1 MEKLDELIQ
10 AIAKSGDEKVINIFL
25 EWQEEGIKAKER
37 LIEKL
42 DKLLKKSEGKPETTS
57 ENSLPKHAVN
67 NLAEFCKNISQQEDC
82 PAEFIDIVN
91 KEFWNLI

>member
-1 MEKLDELIQ
+1 MEKLT
-10 AIAKSGDEKVINIFL
+10 KVILNELNEWDLSCSEESTLKL
-25 EWQEEGIKAKER
+25 ELAKALTKVVKNCN
-37 LIEKL
+37 L
-42 DKLLKKSEGKPETTS
+42 
-57 ENSLPKHAVN
+57 HAVN